1 MFFSGKEIIGHRQ
14 KLIRIADDSEMGWR
28 TVKEYDINP
37 LVEDSDDEK
46 RLLRAESRANRKAKQ
61 QKMKKSQRHFTPY
74 GRWSSTAVSTPPAH
88 VREQSMFSDSRR
100 PGLCFFCRKSGH
112 WKKDCPE
119 LPRQNNKISIL
130 EISRVNDK
138 EMYLKGN
145 EKQNIVDSK
154 RTCDN
159 FGPNEPSQNSIE
171 KRTES
176 NELLGKK

>member
-1 MFFSGKEIIGHRQ
+1 
-14 KLIRIADDSEMGWR
+14 MGWR

-46 RLLRAESRANRKAKQ
+46 RLLIAESRANRKAKQ
-61 QKMKKSQRHFTPY
+61 QKMKKSQRRFTPY

-130 EISRVNDK
+130 EISRVNDE

-154 RTCDN
+154 LTCDKY
-159 FGPNEPSQNSIE
+159 GPNEPTQNSIE
-171 KRTES
+171 KK
-176 NELLGKK
+176 N